1 MGEVVQEYNFRHVKC
16 LLTLNW
22 ELEGQTWSSK
32 TVQTRSKILNQF
44 I

>member
-1 MGEVVQEYNFRHVKC
+1 MGEVVQSYNFRHFKC
-16 LLTLNW
+16 LLTLSW

-32 TVQTRSKILNQF
+32 KVQTRSNILSQF